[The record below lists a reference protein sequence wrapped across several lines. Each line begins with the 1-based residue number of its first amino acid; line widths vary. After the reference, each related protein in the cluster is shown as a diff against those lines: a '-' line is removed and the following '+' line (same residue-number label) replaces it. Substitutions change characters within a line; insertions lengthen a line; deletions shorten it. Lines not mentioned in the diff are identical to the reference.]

1 RINALLI
8 CNNAI
13 CNFCYTLFTILV
25 FTSLINWH
33 KFLSDDPSLA
43 KAIRN
48 VCLAFITSIL
58 NSSAD
63 FPFIR
68 RLIFSATS
76 NLVNG
81 FLSQRL
87 APILQSSTT
96 NFLLVN

>member
-13 CNFCYTLFTILV
+13 CNFCYTLFTILAS
-25 FTSLINWH
+25 TSLINWH
-33 KFLSDDPSLA
+33 KFQSDDPSLA
-43 KAIRN
+43 KAFRN
-48 VCLAFITSIL
+48 VCLTFITSIL

-76 NLVNG
+76 NLVND

-87 APILQSSTT
+87 TPILQSSTT